1 MSTLTATCA
10 LAPSNT
16 AATDTLATAIIIATA
31 TFFYLGAASSRRV
44 HEECDGAVTLARIV
58 DVAGVLSAEAPEL
71 DGGGPLG
78 AAGALGSVAVL
89 GNEAFAGLNIRIR
102 HHGLGLEE
110 TAAVVVVVGGTLAHT
125 GPGLA
130 GRLGVP
136 AEVHKVLVP
145 VVINVIEGIRV
156 TVK

>member
-1 MSTLTATCA
+1 MSTPTATF
-10 LAPSNT
+10 T
-16 AATDTLATAIIIATA
+16 FTDTLAAT
-31 TFFYLGAASSRRV
+31 TLFYLGAASSRRV

-58 DVAGVLSAEAPEL
+58 NEAGIGLRAEDA

-78 AAGALGSVAVL
+78 AAGALGAPAVL
-89 GNEAFAGLNIRIR
+89 DSEALSRFNIRIR
-102 HHGLGLEE
+102 HHGLGLEK
-110 TAAVVVVVGGTLAHT
+110 AVAVVVVVGGTLAHT